1 MNTKILFCLGGIIIF
16 EGFGERLKECLKN
29 AGYTNKMA
37 IEELGL
43 SQNAITNYIKGRLP
57 KTQILYQLSHI
68 CDVSIEYLLT
78 GNDTNMQLDEQTKLL
93 LKFYNKLDKQN
104 KKLAVHE
111 LKYMYEKQ
119 ELKKED

>member
-1 MNTKILFCLGGIIIF
+1 
-16 EGFGERLKECLKN
+16 
-29 AGYTNKMA
+29 MA